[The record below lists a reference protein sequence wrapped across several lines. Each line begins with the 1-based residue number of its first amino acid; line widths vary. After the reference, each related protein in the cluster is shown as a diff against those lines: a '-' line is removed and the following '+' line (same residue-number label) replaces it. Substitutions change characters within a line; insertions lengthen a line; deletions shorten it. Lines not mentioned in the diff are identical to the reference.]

1 MQTTNSDGS
10 ELHRLK
16 VMPEDYDKK
25 LFNNLYKLVQPVIR
39 NLVRGIDVN
48 RLNTSPDI
56 LTSQFND
63 KMLFVFNKYYG
74 TVEEEHLKANILRA
88 LSTYKNHLL
97 KYAYSEKAT
106 FNQNLKSFEDLFDDS
121 KEDFSDELEE
131 QEKAK
136 IEMWNLL
143 KNYMLDNLSPDAQ
156 LVWEVTLNPTPY
168 IEMNAKYGRITNTLL
183 VDFFD
188 LPKTRDSVRYI
199 GELKEEIQSVIEKAK
214 KDLHY

>member
-1 MQTTNSDGS
+1 MQTTNGEGS

-16 VMPEDYDKK
+16 VMSEDYDKK
-25 LFNNLYKLVQPVIR
+25 LFNKLYKLVQPVIR

-121 KEDFSDELEE
+121 KEDFSDELDE

-136 IEMWNLL
+136 VEMWNLL
-143 KNYMLDNLSPDAQ
+143 KNYILDNLSPDAQ

-183 VDFFD
+183 VDFFN

-199 GELKEEIQSVIEKAK
+199 GELKEEIQSVMEKAK

>member
-1 MQTTNSDGS
+1 MQTTNGEGS

-16 VMPEDYDKK
+16 VMSEDYDKK
-25 LFNNLYKLVQPVIR
+25 LFNKLYKLVQPVIR

-56 LTSQFND
+56 LISQFND

-143 KNYMLDNLSPDAQ
+143 KNYILDNLSPDAQ
-156 LVWEVTLNPTPY
+156 LVWEVTINPTPY

-199 GELKEEIQSVIEKAK
+199 GELKEEIQSVMEKAK

>member
-143 KNYMLDNLSPDAQ
+143 KNYMLDNLSLDAQ

>member
-1 MQTTNSDGS
+1 
-10 ELHRLK
+10 
-16 VMPEDYDKK
+16 
-25 LFNNLYKLVQPVIR
+25 
-39 NLVRGIDVN
+39 
-48 RLNTSPDI
+48 
-56 LTSQFND
+56 
-63 KMLFVFNKYYG
+63 MLFVFNKYYG

-121 KEDFSDELEE
+121 KEDFSDELDE

-136 IEMWNLL
+136 VEMWNLL
-143 KNYMLDNLSPDAQ
+143 KNYILDNLSPDAQ

-168 IEMNAKYGRITNTLL
+168 I
-183 VDFFD
+183 DFFD

-199 GELKEEIQSVIEKAK
+199 GELKEEIQSVMEKAK

>member
-1 MQTTNSDGS
+1 MQTTNGDGS

-16 VMPEDYDKK
+16 VMSEDYDKK
-25 LFNNLYKLVQPVIR
+25 LFNKLYKLVQPVIR

-136 IEMWNLL
+136 VEMWNLL
-143 KNYMLDNLSPDAQ
+143 KNYILDNLSPDAQ

-199 GELKEEIQSVIEKAK
+199 GELKEEIQSVMEKAK

>member
-1 MQTTNSDGS
+1 MQTTNGEGS

-16 VMPEDYDKK
+16 VMSEDYDKK
-25 LFNNLYKLVQPVIR
+25 LFNKLYKLVQPVIR

-56 LTSQFND
+56 LISQFND

-136 IEMWNLL
+136 VEMWNLL
-143 KNYMLDNLSPDAQ
+143 KNYILDNLSPDAQ

-199 GELKEEIQSVIEKAK
+199 GELKEEIQSVMEKAK

>member
-1 MQTTNSDGS
+1 MQTTNGEGS

-16 VMPEDYDKK
+16 VMSEDYDKK
-25 LFNNLYKLVQPVIR
+25 LFNKLYKLVQPVIR

-106 FNQNLKSFEDLFDDS
+106 FNQNLESFEDLFDDS

-136 IEMWNLL
+136 VEMWNLL
-143 KNYMLDNLSPDAQ
+143 KNYILDNLSPDAQ

-199 GELKEEIQSVIEKAK
+199 GELKEEIQSVMEKAK

>member
-1 MQTTNSDGS
+1 MQTTNGEGS

-16 VMPEDYDKK
+16 VMSEDYDKK
-25 LFNNLYKLVQPVIR
+25 LFNKLYKLVQPVIR

-121 KEDFSDELEE
+121 KEDFSDELDE

-136 IEMWNLL
+136 VEMWNLL
-143 KNYMLDNLSPDAQ
+143 KNYILDNLSPDAQ

-199 GELKEEIQSVIEKAK
+199 GELKEEIQSVMEKAK

>member
-25 LFNNLYKLVQPVIR
+25 LFNKLYKLVQPVIR

>member
-1 MQTTNSDGS
+1 MQTTNGEGS

-16 VMPEDYDKK
+16 VMSEDYDKK
-25 LFNNLYKLVQPVIR
+25 LFNKLYKLVQPVIR

-121 KEDFSDELEE
+121 KEDFSDELDE

-136 IEMWNLL
+136 VEMWNLL
-143 KNYMLDNLSPDAQ
+143 KNYILDNLSPDAQ

-199 GELKEEIQSVIEKAK
+199 GELKEEIQLVMEKAK

>member
-1 MQTTNSDGS
+1 MQTTNGEGS

-16 VMPEDYDKK
+16 VMSEDYDKK
-25 LFNNLYKLVQPVIR
+25 LFNKLYKLVQPVIR

-143 KNYMLDNLSPDAQ
+143 KNYILDNLSPDAQ

-199 GELKEEIQSVIEKAK
+199 GELKEEIQSVMEKAK

>member
-1 MQTTNSDGS
+1 MQTTNGEGS

-16 VMPEDYDKK
+16 VMSEDYDKK
-25 LFNNLYKLVQPVIR
+25 LFNKLYKLVQPVIR

-121 KEDFSDELEE
+121 KEDFSDELDE

-136 IEMWNLL
+136 VEMWNLL
-143 KNYMLDNLSPDAQ
+143 KNYILDNLSPDAK

-199 GELKEEIQSVIEKAK
+199 GELKEEIQSVMEKAK

>member
-1 MQTTNSDGS
+1 MQTTNGEGS

-16 VMPEDYDKK
+16 VMSEDYDKK
-25 LFNNLYKLVQPVIR
+25 LFNKLYKLVQPVIR

-56 LTSQFND
+56 LISQFND

-143 KNYMLDNLSPDAQ
+143 KNYILDNLSPDAQ

-199 GELKEEIQSVIEKAK
+199 GELKEEIQSVMEKAK

>member
-1 MQTTNSDGS
+1 MQTTNGDGS

-16 VMPEDYDKK
+16 VMSEDYDKK
-25 LFNNLYKLVQPVIR
+25 LFNKLYKLVQPVIR

-143 KNYMLDNLSPDAQ
+143 KNYILDNLSPDAQ

-199 GELKEEIQSVIEKAK
+199 GELKEEIQSVMEKAK

>member
-1 MQTTNSDGS
+1 MQTTNGEGS

-16 VMPEDYDKK
+16 VMSEDYDKK
-25 LFNNLYKLVQPVIR
+25 LFNKLYKLVQPVIR

-97 KYAYSEKAT
+97 KYAYSEKAI

-136 IEMWNLL
+136 VEMWNLL
-143 KNYMLDNLSPDAQ
+143 KNYILDNLSPDAQ

-199 GELKEEIQSVIEKAK
+199 GELKEEIQSVMEKAK

>member
-1 MQTTNSDGS
+1 MQTTNGEGS

-16 VMPEDYDKK
+16 VMSEDYDKK
-25 LFNNLYKLVQPVIR
+25 LFNKLYKLVQPVIR

-121 KEDFSDELEE
+121 KEDFSDELDE

-143 KNYMLDNLSPDAQ
+143 KNYILDNLSPDAQ

-199 GELKEEIQSVIEKAK
+199 GELKEEIQSVMEKAK

>member
-1 MQTTNSDGS
+1 MQTTNGEGS

-16 VMPEDYDKK
+16 VMSEDYDKK
-25 LFNNLYKLVQPVIR
+25 LFNKLYKLVQPVIR

-121 KEDFSDELEE
+121 KEDFSDELDE
-131 QEKAK
+131 QEEAK
-136 IEMWNLL
+136 VEMWNLL
-143 KNYMLDNLSPDAQ
+143 KNYILDNLSPDAQ

-199 GELKEEIQSVIEKAK
+199 GELKEEIQSVMEKAK

>member
-1 MQTTNSDGS
+1 MQTTNGEGS

-16 VMPEDYDKK
+16 VMSEDYDKK
-25 LFNNLYKLVQPVIR
+25 LFNKLYKLVQPVIR

-56 LTSQFND
+56 LISQFND

-121 KEDFSDELEE
+121 KEDFSDELDE

-136 IEMWNLL
+136 VEMWNLL
-143 KNYMLDNLSPDAQ
+143 KNYILDNLSPDAQ

-199 GELKEEIQSVIEKAK
+199 GELKEEIQSVMEKAK

>member
-1 MQTTNSDGS
+1 MQTTNGEGS

-16 VMPEDYDKK
+16 VMSEDYDKK
-25 LFNNLYKLVQPVIR
+25 LFNKLYKLVQPVIR

-136 IEMWNLL
+136 VEMWNLL
-143 KNYMLDNLSPDAQ
+143 KNYILDNLSPDAQ

-199 GELKEEIQSVIEKAK
+199 GELKEEIQSVMEKAK

>member
-1 MQTTNSDGS
+1 MQTTNGEGS

-16 VMPEDYDKK
+16 VMSEDYDKK
-25 LFNNLYKLVQPVIR
+25 LFNKLYKLVQPVIR

-56 LTSQFND
+56 LISQFND

-143 KNYMLDNLSPDAQ
+143 KNYILDNLSPDAQ
-156 LVWEVTLNPTPY
+156 LVWEVTINPTPY

>member
-1 MQTTNSDGS
+1 MQTTNGEGS

-16 VMPEDYDKK
+16 VMSEDYDKK
-25 LFNNLYKLVQPVIR
+25 LFNKLYKLVQPVIR

-56 LTSQFND
+56 LISQFND

-136 IEMWNLL
+136 VEMWNLL
-143 KNYMLDNLSPDAQ
+143 KNYILDNLSPDAQ
-156 LVWEVTLNPTPY
+156 LVWEVTINPTPY

-199 GELKEEIQSVIEKAK
+199 GELKEEIQSVMEKAK

>member
-1 MQTTNSDGS
+1 MQTTNGEGS

-16 VMPEDYDKK
+16 VMSEDYDKK
-25 LFNNLYKLVQPVIR
+25 LFNKLYKLVQPVIR

-136 IEMWNLL
+136 VEMWNLL
-143 KNYMLDNLSPDAQ
+143 KNYILDNLSPDAQ
-156 LVWEVTLNPTPY
+156 LVWEVTINPTPY

-199 GELKEEIQSVIEKAK
+199 GELKEEIQSVMEKAK

>member
-1 MQTTNSDGS
+1 MQTTNGDGS

-16 VMPEDYDKK
+16 VMSEDYDKK
-25 LFNNLYKLVQPVIR
+25 LFNKLYKLVQPVIR

-121 KEDFSDELEE
+121 KEDFSDELDE

-143 KNYMLDNLSPDAQ
+143 KNYILDNLSPDAQ

-199 GELKEEIQSVIEKAK
+199 GELKEEIQSVMEKAK

>member
-1 MQTTNSDGS
+1 MQTTNGEGS

-16 VMPEDYDKK
+16 VMSEDYDKK
-25 LFNNLYKLVQPVIR
+25 LFNKLYKLVQPVIR

-136 IEMWNLL
+136 IEMWNLS
-143 KNYMLDNLSPDAQ
+143 KNYILDNLSPDAQ

-199 GELKEEIQSVIEKAK
+199 GELKEEIQSVMEKAK

>member
-1 MQTTNSDGS
+1 MQTTNGDGS

-16 VMPEDYDKK
+16 VMSEDYDKK
-25 LFNNLYKLVQPVIR
+25 LFNKLYKLVQPVIR

-56 LTSQFND
+56 LISQFND

-121 KEDFSDELEE
+121 KEDFSDELDE

-136 IEMWNLL
+136 VEMWNLL
-143 KNYMLDNLSPDAQ
+143 KNYILDNLSPDAQ

-199 GELKEEIQSVIEKAK
+199 GELKEEIQSVMEKAK

>member
-1 MQTTNSDGS
+1 MQTTNGEGS

-16 VMPEDYDKK
+16 VMSEDYDKK
-25 LFNNLYKLVQPVIR
+25 LFNKLYKLVQPVIR

-63 KMLFVFNKYYG
+63 KMLFVFNKYYD

-143 KNYMLDNLSPDAQ
+143 KNYILDNLSPDAQ

-199 GELKEEIQSVIEKAK
+199 GELKEEIQSVMEKAK